1 MKTSSKFHL
10 RLKRLSAKKKNAA
23 GIGQD
28 ISPAVCWQGKGRQGS
43 GQDKKKYFEKGITPL
58 DRVKMIRALMP
69 EKRGEN
75 YNSQRLQWVDELLEI
90 VSSLES
96 ENLRL
101 RRKVAQLQGRE
112 KRREAYAKKV

>member
-10 RLKRLSAKKKNAA
+10 RLKRLSTKKKKAA
-23 GIGQD
+23 AIGQE
-28 ISPAVCWQGKGRQGS
+28 IGPAACWIAKGRQGS
-43 GQDKKKYFEKGITPL
+43 GQDKKRYFEKGITPS
-58 DRVKMIRALMP
+58 DRVKMIRSLMP
-69 EKRGEN
+69 EKRGEE

-112 KRREAYAKKV
+112 KRRETKRGA

>member
-1 MKTSSKFHL
+1 MKTSSKFQL
-10 RLKRLSAKKKNAA
+10 SLKRLSRENKTAA
-23 GIGQD
+23 AIGQD
-28 ISPAVCWQGKGRQGS
+28 ISPAACWQGKGRQGS

-58 DRVKMIRALMP
+58 DRVKMIRALLP

-90 VSSLES
+90 VTSLES

-101 RRKVAQLQGRE
+101 RRKVAQLVGRE
-112 KRREAYAKKV
+112 KRRDTKRDA